1 VRYNLA
7 RTWLTCS
14 QARTIALA
22 FPDDTNAIASSSGG
36 SSSSSKHGS
45 VAVGASRTNSFTDAV
60 TAAAAA
66 AAAAVGV
73 GSSTRSS
80 LSGIA
85 EGAST
90 SANTTAAAGSKP
102 QKKDSLNNNNNNP
115 TNANTSSTNNTASN
129 KLREDVVVA
138 AFSRVTDSSNFDAV
152 LNTLSPAGQL
162 SAARRLGWL
171 NALNP
176 DRIDR
181 PFDLDLRNS
190 DHRRLVE
197 VLTELAI
204 TEPGECCCNQCLQYM
219 NVFLSLVCRL
229 LQLFNQYSTLITETV
244 TLVEIAS
251 IC

>member
-1 VRYNLA
+1 MNRWIAREHGERPPVTPTAVSAPVNWLSVASEVRYNLA

-22 FPDDTNAIASSSGG
+22 FPDDTSGSSS
-36 SSSSSKHGS
+36 SSSSSKHSS
-45 VAVGASRTNSFTDAV
+45 VSVGASRTNSVMD
-60 TAAAAA
+60 AAAAA
-66 AAAAVGV
+66 AAASAVN
-73 GSSTRSS
+73 SSTRSS

-85 EGAST
+85 EFAST
-90 SANTTAAAGSKP
+90 ATSTTAAAGSKP
-102 QKKDSLNNNNNNP
+102 QKEDSLNNNS
-115 TNANTSSTNNTASN
+115 TTAATNTSNTNNTAIS

-152 LNTLSPAGQL
+152 LNTLSAAGQL

-204 TEPGECCCNQCLQYM
+204 TEPGMYYL
-219 NVFLSLVCRL
+219 
-229 LQLFNQYSTLITETV
+229 
-244 TLVEIAS
+244 
-251 IC
+251 